1 MTRTEFENLK
11 ENDRVFIDGNFCIVT
26 GWYNNQLVKVK
37 ELVYNVEKDEYEV
50 TNNKRIASYYDLKNH
65 STV

>member
-11 ENDRVFIDGNFCIVT
+11 ENDRVFIDGNFYIVT
-26 GWYNNQLVKVK
+26 GWYNKQLVEVK

-50 TNNKRIASYYDLKNH
+50 TNNERRFSYYDFKNY
-65 STV
+65 SII

>member
-11 ENDRVFIDGNFCIVT
+11 ENDRVFIDDSFYIVT
-26 GWYNNQLVKVK
+26 GWYNNQLVEVK

-50 TNNKRIASYYDLKNH
+50 TNNECRLSYYDFKNY
-65 STV
+65 SIL